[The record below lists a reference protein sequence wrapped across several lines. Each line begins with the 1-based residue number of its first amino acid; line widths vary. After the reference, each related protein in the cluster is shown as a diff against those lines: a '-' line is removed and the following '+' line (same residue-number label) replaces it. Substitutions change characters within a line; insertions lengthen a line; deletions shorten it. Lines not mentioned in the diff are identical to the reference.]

1 MADIKLPPTL
11 QVKVYNIEKIVNT
24 RSKIS
29 TIEKIELLLDLERA
43 LMRKLK
49 VNNEAI
55 VTKIAASKTDA
66 EKISQKEDIFRRKV
80 SSNIDEDLI
89 EASESETLI

>member
-49 VNNEAI
+49 VNNEAR